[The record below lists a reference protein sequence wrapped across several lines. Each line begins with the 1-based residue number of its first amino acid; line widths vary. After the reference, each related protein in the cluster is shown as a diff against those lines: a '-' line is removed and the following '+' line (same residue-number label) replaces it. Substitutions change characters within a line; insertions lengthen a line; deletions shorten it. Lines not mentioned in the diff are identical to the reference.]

1 MLEGPAL
8 HYYEQRGGALLGSIP
23 VVGAKIGKQQQ
34 DRSTDAED
42 EKAYR
47 HAFLL
52 IEPGSGPNSSA
63 TRHVLCA
70 ESDSERD
77 SWVSAL
83 MRHVIGQFDEPGR
96 MSTSSSAREE
106 LSSVANTP
114 TQTQP
119 NPPRAS
125 TSSSVQDLRGVLSP
139 NRQNSKDDVAVL
151 RGTAQPISALSPNG
165 ANSKLFSAGPTP
177 SFINKREQAA
187 PKPVLTESR
196 SEHRQSPQLQSGPF
210 DSGGEI
216 SSSLPSHLDTKSV
229 SLSSLADIVDSPT
242 QESPQST
249 PVRQKRQ
256 SMMPG
261 RLVKE
266 RSEPMRPSLGPS
278 RLQSGHSHTSS
289 LERDVPKIDRG
300 KISAPNGGV
309 VIPQGFMFGN
319 KDTSKEPADR
329 ERKVKSRLW
338 GFNKTAAP
346 AVVTRPVF
354 GIPLKESV
362 EIASVAGLPAVVFR
376 CINYLEAKGA
386 QHEEGIFRMSGS
398 SAVIKGLRDRFNAGE
413 FPSLIVRSYA
423 RLIPTNLRRRLRSS
437 CSRRAM
443 GLACDYRTF
452 EDVPAR
458 GAFHPDP

>member
-1 MLEGPAL
+1 
-8 HYYEQRGGALLGSIP
+8 
-23 VVGAKIGKQQQ
+23 
-34 DRSTDAED
+34 
-42 EKAYR
+42 
-47 HAFLL
+47 
-52 IEPGSGPNSSA
+52 
-63 TRHVLCA
+63 
-70 ESDSERD
+70 
-77 SWVSAL
+77 
-83 MRHVIGQFDEPGR
+83 
-96 MSTSSSAREE
+96 
-106 LSSVANTP
+106 
-114 TQTQP
+114 
-119 NPPRAS
+119 
-125 TSSSVQDLRGVLSP
+125 
-139 NRQNSKDDVAVL
+139 
-151 RGTAQPISALSPNG
+151 
-165 ANSKLFSAGPTP
+165 
-177 SFINKREQAA
+177 
-187 PKPVLTESR
+187 
-196 SEHRQSPQLQSGPF
+196 
-210 DSGGEI
+210 
-216 SSSLPSHLDTKSV
+216 
-229 SLSSLADIVDSPT
+229 
-242 QESPQST
+242 
-249 PVRQKRQ
+249 
-256 SMMPG
+256 MMPG

-413 FPSLIVRSYA
+413 FPSLSVRSYA
-423 RLIPTNLRRRLRSS
+423 RLTPRNFRRRLRSS
-437 CSRRAM
+437 RSRRAM
-443 GLACDYRTF
+443 GLARDYRTF

>member
-34 DRSTDAED
+34 DWSADAGD

-52 IEPGSGPNSSA
+52 IEPGSGPNSNA

-77 SWVSAL
+77 SWVTAL
-83 MRHVIGQFDEPGR
+83 MRHVIGQFDEAGR

-106 LSSVANTP
+106 LNGVIESAAQS
-114 TQTQP
+114 

-125 TSSSVQDLRGVLSP
+125 TSSSMQDLRGVLSP
-139 NRQNSKDDVAVL
+139 NRQNSRDDVAVL

-165 ANSKLFSAGPTP
+165 SNSKLFGAGPTA
-177 SFINKREQAA
+177 SFINKREQGA
-187 PKPVLTESR
+187 PKPVLPESR
-196 SEHRQSPQLQSGPF
+196 SDHRQSPLLQGGVF
-210 DSGGEI
+210 DNAEI

-229 SLSSLADIVDSPT
+229 SLSSLTDIVDSPA
-242 QESPQST
+242 QESPTST

-266 RSEPMRPSLGPS
+266 RSEPTRPSPGPS
-278 RLQSGHSHTSS
+278 RLQSGHSHSSS

-319 KDTSKEPADR
+319 KEANKEPVDR

-338 GFNKTAAP
+338 GFNKTAPP
-346 AVVTRPVF
+346 AVISRPVF

-413 FPSLIVRSYA
+413 V
-423 RLIPTNLRRRLRSS
+423 
-437 CSRRAM
+437 
-443 GLACDYRTF
+443 
-452 EDVPAR
+452 
-458 GAFHPDP
+458 